1 MSEIVGG
8 KLRKNSS
15 TCEYEKIKEIL
26 EIFIPEKDK
35 IILLKLASL
44 NRKTK
49 YESIKFI
56 SQKEGTPPST
66 IKYVFKRLKEKELIS
81 YNGTVELAEKGL
93 FLIKLLGMSSNGKIF
108 GSRPKDGSSI
118 LSIPI
123 EGK

>member
-1 MSEIVGG
+1 LSEIVGG

-81 YNGTVELAEKGL
+81 YNGTVELAEKVY
-93 FLIKLLGMSSNGKIF
+93 F
-108 GSRPKDGSSI
+108 
-118 LSIPI
+118 
-123 EGK
+123 